1 MSFSSLVNKVTSKF
15 QQIGSA
21 LPDIAADIQ
30 GSINNTLNQ
39 LKVEGLGDAFGEIE
53 GFNKSAKDGSLF
65 ASLHPKEFKSNLK
78 AKPGPIGFTT
88 KAGQLVPGVS
98 QPPWP
103 NELENFASMNV
114 IVTLAALSHKEISDP
129 DNT

>member
-30 GSINNTLNQ
+30 GSVNNTLNQ
-39 LKVEGLGDAFGEIE
+39 LKVEGLSDAFGEIE

-88 KAGQLVPGVS
+88 KAGQLVRVY
-98 QPPWP
+98 
-103 NELENFASMNV
+103 
-114 IVTLAALSHKEISDP
+114 LSLLGQT
-129 DNT
+129 N